1 MWKASARPRQVGRV
15 DAGPEEC
22 LGSPQSARR
31 VRQPSAE
38 FAEIVRDT
46 IGELVVGPGPH
57 VLGRIELRGV
67 RREVVHVKAGMAGQ
81 ERADL
86 ATAMDRAAIPQQVDG
101 TAELAEQMLEEG
113 ADIDVPEFL

>member
-1 MWKASARPRQVGRV
+1 M
-15 DAGPEEC
+15 
-22 LGSPQSARR
+22 
-31 VRQPSAE
+31 
-38 FAEIVRDT
+38 
-46 IGELVVGPGPH
+46 
-57 VLGRIELRGV
+57 
-67 RREVVHVKAGMAGQ
+67 KAGMAGQ